1 MQLCFDFYLIF
12 NIQEVRFYLECA
24 IKNRSGDV
32 FFIKFKYNIWSCQ
45 MKKVVISLT
54 ILNNLLLH
62 STGSLP
68 KCTVW
73 ITLKFL
79 YYRCHVFEKLIK
91 KTRIFI
97 LIYKNKC
104 NQPLISLCPLSFVQ
118 MSSCFPRNLIKIKTT
133 IKSTHADPGPHY
145 MCPPIDRHFWN
156 MCLSVH
162 L

>member
-1 MQLCFDFYLIF
+1 MCHKKI
-12 NIQEVRFYLECA
+12 EV
-24 IKNRSGDV
+24 GM
-32 FFIKFKYNIWSCQ
+32 FFCIKFKYNIWSCQ
-45 MKKVVISLT
+45 MKKVVISLM

-68 KCTVW
+68 KCRVW

-79 YYRCHVFEKLIK
+79 YYRCHVLEKLIK
-91 KTRIFI
+91 INRIFI

-104 NQPLISLCPLSFVQ
+104 NQPLISLCPLFKCLLVKTWITWNGFS
-118 MSSCFPRNLIKIKTT
+118 FPRNLIKIKTT
-133 IKSTHADPGPHY
+133 ITSTHADWGPHSL
-145 MCPPIDRHFWN
+145 CPSIDRHFWN